1 MLPSLTEVFG
11 WVVAAAA
18 TIGVYAGSYQLAS
31 GQRTRRSLA
40 LFIASLACL
49 LLQAG
54 LLVLN
59 AEMLRRVT
67 PLVVQPRAMEYEWK
81 DTPPEQVTERTRILA
96 ASHYVDLGRI
106 VDYVALDGK
115 RTPYVPTA
123 ENIRLREQLQHLR
136 LTQTLQQDNIRTWQS
151 FLVSSAVTA
160 LTLGLALGSRQA
172 AKR

>member
-11 WVVAAAA
+11 WVVAAAS
-18 TIGVYAGSYQLAS
+18 TIGVYAASYRLAS

-49 LLQAG
+49 LLQAS
-54 LLVLN
+54 LLALN

-123 ENIRLREQLQHLR
+123 ENIQLREQLQNLR
-136 LTQTLQQDNIRTWQS
+136 LTQTLQQDNIRTWQY